1 MTDTRTG
8 SQAAIY
14 RGDKAS
20 ATNFVLVCGID
31 VVNQT
36 LSRAMNERTGRACTA
51 FAKPYVRR
59 GIGAKDHS
67 ISGTGLISIDDAAG
81 LDLDDL
87 MDTQDDDDAYYWKIE
102 YEDGPSWTGKF
113 WLNNIELGADAST
126 AEDPEMTISLTLS
139 LADGS
144 TLVRVAAA

>member
-14 RGDKAS
+14 RGDKAT
-20 ATNFVLVCGID
+20 ATNFTLICGID

-36 LSRAMNERTGRACTA
+36 ITRAMNERTGRACTA

-67 ISGTGLISIDDAAG
+67 ISGTGLISIEDAAG
-81 LDLDDL
+81 LDLDNL
-87 MDTQDDDDAYYWKIE
+87 LDTQDDDDAYYWKIE
-102 YEDGPSWTGKF
+102 YEDGPAWTGKF
-113 WLNNIELGADAST
+113 WLNSIELGADAST
-126 AEDPEMTISLTLS
+126 AEDPEMTISISLS

-144 TLVRVAAA
+144 TLARVAA